1 MCKSVQAAGRTIT
14 TAPANFARQGDQNLM
29 LRKLLSA
36 AMVVVALSAPAKA
49 ATYNVSFDGS
59 FFDVFAQITTDGL
72 NNVTVIT
79 GNVVGPG
86 AASITGLEPLGN
98 PNWIYDNQFFGSSPY
113 VTNGGILFSAGAFL
127 YNLYSVDG
135 PGWFLSTF
143 NPNDSNFNPG
153 DAGRL
158 SVAQTPLP
166 GALWL
171 FGSALA
177 GLWGFARRRRKSS
190 QQLDAPAFA

>member
-1 MCKSVQAAGRTIT
+1 
-14 TAPANFARQGDQNLM
+14 M

-36 AMVVVALSAPAKA
+36 AMVAIALSAPAQA

-72 NNVTVIT
+72 NNITAIT

-86 AASITGLEPLGN
+86 AAPISGLEPLGN
-98 PNWIYDNQFFGSSPY
+98 PNWLYDNQFFGSSPY
-113 VTNGGILFSAGAFL
+113 VSDGGILFSAGAFL
-127 YNLYSVDG
+127 YNLYSDVG
-135 PGWFLSTF
+135 PTWFLSTF
-143 NPNDSNFNPG
+143 NPDESHYFPG
-153 DAGRL
+153 DAGTL
-158 SVAQTPLP
+158 AVAQTPLP